1 MYWFL
6 ISAALLI
13 ATAGFL
19 LLSHSHSVED
29 RCQSLEREFAALRAR
44 QDSDHQTALGI
55 GADASEQARRAHV
68 RLDNHDRQIAAL
80 GHDIGWSDEKA
91 HTRVLTGRERVGGSL
106 PQRELAGHHPI
117 TSEGSRGPGWQQ
129 KPKSQPPVPDYEE
142 LFGKNELDELLSKK
156 A

>member
-29 RCQSLEREFAALRAR
+29 RCQSLEREFTTLRAR

-91 HTRVLTGRERVGGSL
+91 HTRVLTGAE
-106 PQRELAGHHPI
+106 PF
-117 TSEGSRGPGWQQ
+117 SRRMLDQAFAD
-129 KPKSQPPVPDYEE
+129 PPVPPGPDRLIVHPETYEE